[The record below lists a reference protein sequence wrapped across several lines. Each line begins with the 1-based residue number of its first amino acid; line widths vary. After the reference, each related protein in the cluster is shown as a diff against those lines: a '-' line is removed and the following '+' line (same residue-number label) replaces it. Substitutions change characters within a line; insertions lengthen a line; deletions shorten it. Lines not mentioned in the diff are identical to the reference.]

1 MTADGYDDGG
11 VVRTIQPTDEGT
23 PLTIQLA
30 DKGALPTIRLATFLG
45 MLATAALLGIVSA
58 TAGLG
63 VAGWIA
69 GLATGSAA
77 TALIV
82 TARMRSDQPAIHPA
96 DWVTLTRAV
105 LIAGVAGLVADSF
118 GRPVP
123 VTALVTLST
132 VALVL
137 DAVDGP
143 VARRTGT
150 ATPLGARF
158 DCEVD
163 AFLILLLSI
172 YVSQDYGG
180 WVLVIGAA
188 RYALLLAGWLM
199 PWLAAPLPP
208 RYWGK
213 VVAAVQGI
221 VLTVAASGLLDRLTG
236 MIAVAA
242 ALLLLAESFGRNVI
256 WLYRT
261 GAGPRTRRAVRIAV
275 AGLALVIVWFDL
287 LAPDRTWQFGL
298 VAFVRIPVELLAL
311 VAVALVLPT
320 WPRRIVATI
329 AGIGFSLLT
338 FDKILNMVMYG
349 TVDRAFNPESDW
361 SSVRPAVGVVRDA
374 IGATLTNVV
383 LVAVWIGVALVVVI
397 ITAATI
403 HLTAVAARHRRGAVR
418 GLAAVTAFWG
428 LSAAL
433 SLQFSPGFPL
443 ASTSAT
449 ALTVSQVQAYQA
461 GLSDPRVFTAA
472 TRSADP
478 EASIPASDLLTG
490 LRGKDVLFV
499 FVESYGQVA
508 VQGSSFSPGIDTVLR
523 QQNAMLTQAG
533 WSTQS
538 AWLTSPTYG
547 GISWLAH
554 STLQSGL
561 WVDSQQRYNELI
573 ASQRF
578 TISDAFDKAGWHTV
592 ADDPTDSPNW
602 KPGTTFY
609 HYDKIYDRFNV
620 GYKGP
625 TFSYSP
631 MPDQYTFAA
640 FQRNVL
646 TPGHKPVMA
655 EIDTTSSHIPWAPLP
670 TMLPW
675 SKVGNGS
682 VYDAQRAQSESATT
696 VWRNANTV
704 KQFYGQSIQY
714 SLKALTSWVT
724 ELNDPNLVLI
734 FMGDHQPHTI
744 VSGYGATHEVPVSIV
759 TRAPSVLKQ
768 MSSWHWQNGLLPNS
782 GAPDE
787 PMDAFRNQFLNTF
800 STAPAQTA
808 SAQTAGR

>member
-1 MTADGYDDGG
+1 
-11 VVRTIQPTDEGT
+11 VRTIQPPTVRLE
-23 PLTIQLA
+23 
-30 DKGALPTIRLATFLG
+30 DKGARPTIRFATILG
-45 MLATAALLGIVSA
+45 MVGTAALLGVVSA

-77 TALIV
+77 TALLV

-96 DWVTLTRAV
+96 DWVTLTRAL

-118 GRPVP
+118 SRPVSI
-123 VTALVTLST
+123 TALVTLSSI
-132 VALVL
+132 ALAL
-137 DAVDGP
+137 DAVDGQ

-158 DCEVD
+158 DGEVD

-172 YVSQDYGG
+172 AVSRDYGS

-221 VLTVAASGLLDRLTG
+221 VLTVAASGVPSRLVG
-236 MIAVAA
+236 MIAVGV

-261 GAGPRTRRAVRIAV
+261 GAGPRTRRAVRIAIT
-275 AGLALVIVWFDL
+275 GLALVLLWFDL
-287 LAPDRTWQFGL
+287 VAPDRSWDFSL
-298 VAFVRIPVELLAL
+298 AAFVRLPVEILVL
-311 VAVALVLPT
+311 VAVALVLPP

-329 AGIGFSLLT
+329 AGLLLSVLT
-338 FDKILNMVMYG
+338 LDKILNIAMYEE
-349 TVDRAFNPESDW
+349 VDRAFNPLNDW
-361 SSVRPAVGVVRDA
+361 SSIRPAAGVVRDA
-374 IGATLTNVV
+374 IGTTLTNVV
-383 LVAVWIGVALVVVI
+383 LVVIWVGIALLVVA

-403 HLTAVAARHRRGAVR
+403 HVTAVAARHRRGTVR
-418 GLAAVTAFWG
+418 SLAALTAIWG
-428 LSAAL
+428 LSAGL
-433 SLQFSPGFPL
+433 SLQLIAGSPV

-449 ALTVSQVQAYQA
+449 ALAVAQVQAFHA
-461 GLSDPRVFTAA
+461 ALSDPRLFTAA
-472 TRSADP
+472 TRSPDP
-478 EASIPASDLLTG
+478 EAAIPASDLLTG
-490 LRGKDVLFV
+490 LRGKDVLIV
-499 FVESYGQVA
+499 FVESYGQTA
-508 VQGSSFSPGIDTVLR
+508 VQGTSFSPGIDAVLR
-523 QQNAMLTQAG
+523 QQNGMLTRAG

-538 AWLTSPTYG
+538 AWMTSPTFG

-561 WVDSQQRYNELI
+561 WVNSQQRYNELV

-578 TISDAFDKAGWHTV
+578 TLSDAFDKAGWHTV
-592 ADDPTDSPNW
+592 ADDPTDNRNW
-602 KPGTTFY
+602 IPGTSFY
-609 HYDKIYDRFNV
+609 HYDQLYDQFNV
-620 GYKGP
+620 GYRGP
-625 TFSYSP
+625 KFSFSQ
-631 MPDQYTFAA
+631 MPDQYTLAA
-640 FQRNVL
+640 FQRNEL

-670 TMLPW
+670 TMVPW
-675 SKVGNGS
+675 NKVGNGS
-682 VYDAQRAQSESATT
+682 IFDPQPAESESAAT
-696 VWRNANTV
+696 VWRSNNTV

-734 FMGDHQPHTI
+734 FMGDHQPHTA
-744 VSGYGATHEVPVSIV
+744 VSGPGATHEVPISIV
-759 TRAPSVLKQ
+759 TRAPSVLRQ
-768 MSSWHWQNGLLPNS
+768 MASWHWQNGLLPNL
-782 GAPDE
+782 GAPVE

-800 STAPAQTA
+800 STPPAQTA
-808 SAQTAGR
+808 SARTAGR